1 MRLPFSRALL
11 RAAPFIVS
19 GAAKQRSSRCPAA
32 LIITSPTSVSLT
44 LMIQPFLSSRRPDD
58 PGPSPGRA
66 QDRPKRWG
74 GWVTRA
80 RRAASNTNASF
91 RTESQSFL
99 TRAVPRVTAGA
110 RLENRPSQDAAVRQT
125 LGERIAA
132 VRRFDDGPNAF
143 VQRRETSVQSSL
155 RESSSRNS
163 IGVRKSQTVHPNA
176 HRPPGRL
183 RRSLSA
189 FRPLRRP
196 RWTG

>member
-1 MRLPFSRALL
+1 MPPYLHAAVLGLPVVKRRFRDAVLARQIRRLRPGLVLL
-11 RAAPFIVS
+11 
-19 GAAKQRSSRCPAA
+19 QH
-32 LIITSPTSVSLT
+32 
-44 LMIQPFLSSRRPDD
+44 PDD
-58 PGPSPGRA
+58 LIFREPCSLHLSVLQEGRTLNPVEENLSG
-66 QDRPKRWG
+66 R
-74 GWVTRA
+74 
-80 RRAASNTNASF
+80 S
-91 RTESQSFL
+91 
-99 TRAVPRVTAGA
+99 TRAVPRVRAGA

-132 VRRFDDGPNAF
+132 VRRFDYGPNAF

-163 IGVRKSQTVHPNA
+163 VGVRKSQTVHPSA